1 MSGLLG
7 AKTQFPGLQVV
18 QHTIGLS
25 FGRYLLLTL
34 YAHSHNFMYIVV
46 GELGCSTFHQPYAL
60 YPTRFTRH
68 DFLIIRW
75 THLRRNAVVIREW
88 CCLSSRKN
96 RSYIPADP
104 LSTGDFKSLES
115 KGQNRAIC

>member
-1 MSGLLG
+1 MSELLG
-7 AKTQFPGLQVV
+7 ALTPFPGLQVV
-18 QHTIGLS
+18 QHTIGLT
-25 FGRYLLLTL
+25 FGRYPLLTL

-46 GELGCSTFHQPYAL
+46 GELGCSTFHQPYTL
-60 YPTRFTRH
+60 NPTRFTRH
-68 DFLIIRW
+68 DFLIILW

>member
-1 MSGLLG
+1 MSELLG
-7 AKTQFPGLQVV
+7 ARNPFPGLQVV
-18 QHTIGLS
+18 QYTIGLS
-25 FGRYLLLTL
+25 FGRYPLLTL
-34 YAHSHNFMYIVV
+34 CPFTQLYVHRM

-60 YPTRFTRH
+60 YPIRFTRH
-68 DFLIIRW
+68 DFLIVLW